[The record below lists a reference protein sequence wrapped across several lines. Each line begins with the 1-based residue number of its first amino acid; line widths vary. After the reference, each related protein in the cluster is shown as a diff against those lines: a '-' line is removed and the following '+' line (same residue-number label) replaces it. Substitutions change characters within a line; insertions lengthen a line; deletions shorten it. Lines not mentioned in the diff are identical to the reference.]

1 VLGVV
6 QRPIE
11 VKLSAALF
19 VFTYL
24 VIVVNSSWPFRISD
38 IIAMIFG
45 LSLTLPIFFLV
56 YRVYTG
62 DHIARIVYAPVTL
75 VLIALQAVQ
84 GLSGMHVQY
93 TATAVVGILETP
105 IPLGYIAIFSAIT
118 MFLSTILTFLPRANE
133 WFCGNRSV
141 A

>member
-1 VLGVV
+1 MLGFV

-24 VIVVNSSWPFRISD
+24 VIVVNSSWPFRVSD
-38 IIAMIFG
+38 IIAMVFG
-45 LSLTLPIFFLV
+45 LSLTLPMFFLV

-84 GLSGMHVQY
+84 GLSGMRVQY
-93 TATAVVGILETP
+93 AATAVVGILETP

-118 MFLSTILTFLPRANE
+118 MLLSTILTFLPRANE